1 MEDLKA
7 KDGLRERQ
15 LSKHFKML
23 HSRKE
28 NALSCLREVVHIV
41 YSVTV
46 RSRAA
51 NGIFDW
57 HDTGT
62 NMAQVIGTRRM
73 EIWINRIALVSGS
86 LRRLY

>member
-1 MEDLKA
+1 
-7 KDGLRERQ
+7 
-15 LSKHFKML
+15 ML
-23 HSRKE
+23 HSRKV

-57 HDTGT
+57 PDTGKKHGPGDWYVT
-62 NMAQVIGTRRM
+62 DGNLDHQESR
-73 EIWINRIALVSGS
+73 
-86 LRRLY
+86 